1 VEAVESLIVI
11 AINCLSSRGSQNFV
25 NGLSYIALHYNEL
38 LQIVRWT
45 VPCVIMS
52 GVLLCLLSAD
62 KKTME

>member
-1 VEAVESLIVI
+1 MEVVESLIVI

>member
-1 VEAVESLIVI
+1 VEVVESLIVI

>member
-1 VEAVESLIVI
+1 MEVVESLIVI
-11 AINCLSSRGSQNFV
+11 AINCLSIRGSQNFV
-25 NGLSYIALHYNEL
+25 NGLNYIALHYNEL

>member
-1 VEAVESLIVI
+1 METVETLLVI
-11 AINCLSSRGSQNFV
+11 AINCLSGQGSQNLV

-52 GVLLCLLSAD
+52 GVLLCLLSTD
-62 KKTME
+62 KKTTE

>member
-1 VEAVESLIVI
+1 MEVVESLIVI
-11 AINCLSSRGSQNFV
+11 AINCLSIRGSQNFV

-62 KKTME
+62 KKTTE

>member
-1 VEAVESLIVI
+1 MEAVESLIVI